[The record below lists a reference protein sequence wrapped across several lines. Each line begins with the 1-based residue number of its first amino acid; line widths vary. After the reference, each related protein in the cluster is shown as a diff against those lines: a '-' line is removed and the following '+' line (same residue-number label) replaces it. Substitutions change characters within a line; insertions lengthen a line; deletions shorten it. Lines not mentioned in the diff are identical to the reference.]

1 MISLSKALS
10 RAYQRDAKTKWEIS
24 PPPPQP
30 LFAVVR
36 FCLFQE
42 LMILFSE
49 AYEIQASKNI
59 QNNWD
64 HKKARYKLVF
74 SITIKIKRPI
84 FWSHAHGK
92 EFIQMYKC
100 LPSVVQSLKT
110 VLKKVIMSH
119 RYKFSHF
126 ILPCDI
132 NILLFSFA
140 KMRESKE
147 FCTTKVSRF
156 HLLVPL
162 AVWTWARQGGESSSI
177 GHLAHDALKLMT
189 VTPPPPGTPLPP
201 LKHTYPSTYLCFVYA
216 DLLRASLTGFRKNHT
231 RRDQF
236 FPSFFSITTAA
247 ILVQALWNLKIFKPE
262 RKVITPTK

>member
-1 MISLSKALS
+1 MGDITSTSTTFVLFTWSF
-10 RAYQRDAKTKWEIS
+10 
-24 PPPPQP
+24 
-30 LFAVVR
+30 FAVVR
-36 FCLFQE
+36 SCLFQE
-42 LMILFSE
+42 LTILFSE

-59 QNNWD
+59 QNNRD

-140 KMRESKE
+140 KVRESKE
-147 FCTTKVSRF
+147 FCSTKVSQF
-156 HLLVPL
+156 HLSVPV
-162 AVWTWARQGGESSSI
+162 AAWTWARQGGESSGI
-177 GHLAHDALKLMT
+177 GHLAHGALKLMT
-189 VTPPPPGTPLPP
+189 VTPPPLPPGTPLPTP
-201 LKHTYPSTYLCFVYA
+201 QTHLPKHLSLLC
-216 DLLRASLTGFRKNHT
+216 LCWSIESKLNW
-231 RRDQF
+231 
-236 FPSFFSITTAA
+236 FP
-247 ILVQALWNLKIFKPE
+247 
-262 RKVITPTK
+262 

>member
-1 MISLSKALS
+1 
-10 RAYQRDAKTKWEIS
+10 
-24 PPPPQP
+24 
-30 LFAVVR
+30 
-36 FCLFQE
+36 
-42 LMILFSE
+42 MILFSE

-59 QNNWD
+59 QNNRD

-162 AVWTWARQGGESSSI
+162 AAWTWARQGGESSGI
-177 GHLAHDALKLMT
+177 GHLAHEALKLMT
-189 VTPPPPGTPLPP
+189 VTPPSPPPGTPLPAPQTHLPKHLP
-201 LKHTYPSTYLCFVYA
+201 LLC
-216 DLLRASLTGFRKNHT
+216 LCWSIESRLNW
-231 RRDQF
+231 
-236 FPSFFSITTAA
+236 FP
-247 ILVQALWNLKIFKPE
+247 
-262 RKVITPTK
+262 

>member
-10 RAYQRDAKTKWEIS
+10 RAYERDAKTKWEIS

-36 FCLFQE
+36 SCLFQK
-42 LMILFSE
+42 LTILFSE

-59 QNNWD
+59 QNNRD

-74 SITIKIKRPI
+74 SITIKIKRAI
-84 FWSHAHGK
+84 FLSHAHGK

-140 KMRESKE
+140 KVRESKE
-147 FCTTKVSRF
+147 FCTTEVSRF

-162 AVWTWARQGGESSSI
+162 AVWTWARQGSESSGI

-189 VTPPPPGTPLPP
+189 VTPPPPGTPLPTP
-201 LKHTYPSTYLCFVYA
+201 QTHLPKHLSLLC
-216 DLLRASLTGFRKNHT
+216 LCWSIESRLIW
-231 RRDQF
+231 
-236 FPSFFSITTAA
+236 FP
-247 ILVQALWNLKIFKPE
+247 
-262 RKVITPTK
+262 